1 MLKIKGKIFDKHN
14 PFIIAEAGIN
24 HNGKLKN
31 AIKMVDVAKSAG
43 CSAIKFQTFKASE
56 FLCKNVGKIKYKYK
70 NKSINESLIKMFK
83 RSELSEKDFKK
94 IKHYCDK
101 KKIIFFSTPQ
111 NLSDLEILKRVGV
124 PVLKIGSDDFIN
136 LHLIKN
142 FIKTKK
148 PLILSC
154 GMSDLAE
161 VKRSLKVANFFKGYP
176 VALLICTSEYPTKL
190 KNINLNKL
198 TYLKKKFKNLTLG
211 VSDHTKGNLASV
223 VARILGAEIFEKHFT
238 LNKNF
243 KGPDHNF
250 SLNPLELKN
259 WVVNIK
265 SANDVLGNYKI
276 EPTILEKINKK
287 IFRRKIIAI
296 KKIKKNE
303 IFSIKNIALK
313 RSNSKNG
320 YFEDKFES
328 FLGKK
333 SKKNYSIEN
342 LIDQKLS
349 TK

>member
-1 MLKIKGKIFDKHN
+1 MLKIRGKIFDKHN

-31 AIKMVDVAKSAG
+31 AMKMVDVAKSAG

-70 NKSINESLIKMFK
+70 NKFINESLIKMFK

-94 IKHYCDK
+94 IKHYCDE

-124 PVLKIGSDDFIN
+124 PLLKIGSDDFIN

-211 VSDHTKGNLASV
+211 LSDHTKGNLASV

-250 SLNPLELKN
+250 SLDPLELKN
-259 WVVNIK
+259 WVANIK

-276 EPTILEKINKK
+276 APTALEKINKK

-320 YFEDKFES
+320 YFGDKFES

-342 LIDQKLS
+342 LIDQKL
-349 TK
+349 